1 MMILGHRYRQYMVAE
16 MGTVVAVVATVMTIK
31 RTNRKK
37 SERNDDDDDDDDDD
51 MTLHN
56 NQPQKGTQVQYYN
69 NWIVRTKAQTGTA
82 EHDHETSC
90 RTRTRDGTGEGTLN
104 NTDTRRDGRDKPR
117 THTHEL

>member
-1 MMILGHRYRQYMVAE
+1 MV
-16 MGTVVAVVATVMTIK
+16 TVVAVVATAMTIK
-31 RTNRKK
+31 RTNRKQIRNGT
-37 SERNDDDDDDDDDD
+37 ERDDDDDDDDDD
-51 MTLHN
+51 MALHN